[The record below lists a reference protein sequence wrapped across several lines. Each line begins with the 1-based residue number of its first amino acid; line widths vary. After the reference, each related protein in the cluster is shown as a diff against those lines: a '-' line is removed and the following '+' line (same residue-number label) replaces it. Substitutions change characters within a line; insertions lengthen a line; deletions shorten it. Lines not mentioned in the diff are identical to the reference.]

1 MSGTGDASLDLFAAF
16 CFLFRALSVGIKVTV
31 SSTSIIG
38 DGVEVVAGLSDREE
52 SALPLLRDFSS
63 SISIIFLPWG
73 SSE

>member
-1 MSGTGDASLDLFAAF
+1 
-16 CFLFRALSVGIKVTV
+16 
-31 SSTSIIG
+31 
-38 DGVEVVAGLSDREE
+38 VVAGLSDREE